1 MKQAGGF
8 TVSLSQ
14 RDRKIL
20 GQMVRKGE
28 QSARVLVRA
37 WILQQL
43 HQGQRVRQIAA
54 NLGIVPKTVREIG
67 RKYQKEGLKGALY
80 EKPRPGAERRIQP
93 QQGQRIIAMVCSAPP
108 GGYARW
114 TVRLIVEEAI
124 GRKMIPTV
132 GRESI
137 RILLQEHDLKP
148 WREKNVVC
156 GGIR

>member
-1 MKQAGGF
+1 MKQVGGF

-37 WILQQL
+37 WTLQQL
-43 HQGQRVRQIAA
+43 HQGQKVRQIAA

-67 RKYQKEGLKGALY
+67 RRYQREGLQGALY
-80 EKPRPGAERRIQP
+80 EKPRPGAVRRIQP

-108 GGYARW
+108 AGYARW

>member
-37 WILQQL
+37 WTLQQL
-43 HQGQRVRQIAA
+43 HQGQKVRQIAA

-67 RKYQKEGLKGALY
+67 RRYQKEGLPGALY

-108 GGYARW
+108 GGCARW